1 MAVKITI
8 NGKELIAEEGK
19 TILQVALENGIY
31 IPHFCYH
38 PRLEIRGSCRM
49 CLVKIEGMPKLQIS
63 CATRIQDG
71 MVVDSEC
78 EEVRQA
84 RKAVLEFMLKNHPI
98 DCPVCDKA
106 GECTLQNYYFDYDL
120 APSRL
125 NPLDAKVKKGKRLI
139 MGPTLVLDQERCIL
153 CTRCV
158 RFMRD
163 IAKDEC
169 LTPAERGD
177 RSVITTFPGKE
188 VNNPYS
194 LCLTDICPV
203 GAWTSRDFRFKKRV
217 WFLTSTPSICPYC
230 ARGCNIWLDHENGV
244 VYRIRPRENEEVNQS
259 WACDEGRLAYKA
271 INENRLL
278 RARVS
283 ENGSGQ
289 EVSLELGIN
298 KAVQL
303 LEESKGRVLG
313 LVSASASLEEAEAFK
328 KLILGLGGEPAYYCR
343 KQGEDDFLLKK
354 ADRDA
359 NCKGMEKLGIS
370 ELKSVALAEI
380 KLVVVLES
388 LYSEGVELA
397 DKPMVVLSPKVSE
410 LVERAKVSLPITSYA
425 ESEGSFVNFEGIEQK
440 FYPALA
446 PRGDAR
452 NGVEII
458 NELAKRLEISE

>member
-1 MAVKITI
+1 
-8 NGKELIAEEGK
+8 
-19 TILQVALENGIY
+19 
-31 IPHFCYH
+31 
-38 PRLEIRGSCRM
+38 
-49 CLVKIEGMPKLQIS
+49 
-63 CATRIQDG
+63 
-71 MVVDSEC
+71 
-78 EEVRQA
+78 
-84 RKAVLEFMLKNHPI
+84 
-98 DCPVCDKA
+98 
-106 GECTLQNYYFDYDL
+106 
-120 APSRL
+120 
-125 NPLDAKVKKGKRLI
+125 
-139 MGPTLVLDQERCIL
+139 
-153 CTRCV
+153 
-158 RFMRD
+158 
-163 IAKDEC
+163 
-169 LTPAERGD
+169 
-177 RSVITTFPGKE
+177 
-188 VNNPYS
+188 
-194 LCLTDICPV
+194 
-203 GAWTSRDFRFKKRV
+203 
-217 WFLTSTPSICPYC
+217 
-230 ARGCNIWLDHENGV
+230 
-244 VYRIRPRENEEVNQS
+244 
-259 WACDEGRLAYKA
+259 
-271 INENRLL
+271 
-278 RARVS
+278 VS